1 VKLARR
7 QFLHLAPAIALP
19 VVSRIAW
26 AQTYPARPVRIVVGL
41 TAGSASDIVAR
52 LVGQWLS
59 ERLGQQ
65 FVVEN
70 RPGAGTNIA
79 AEAVVRSVPDG
90 YTLLLAASP
99 NAINASLYDK
109 LSFNFI
115 RDIAPVA
122 AISREPNVIVVNPSL
137 PTRTVPEL
145 IAYAKANP
153 GRLNMASA
161 GNGTT
166 SHLAGEL
173 FKMMTGVNMV
183 HVPYRGGGPALTDLL
198 AGQVQVFFPPMM
210 VPVGQIR
217 AGKLRALA
225 VTTAT
230 RSEALPDIPTVGEFV
245 PGYEASVWFGLGV
258 PKGTPAE
265 VINKLNQET
274 NAALTDIKIKAR
286 MAESG
291 GTVLPGSPA
300 DFGKLIAEETEKWSK
315 VVREANIKPES

>member
-1 VKLARR
+1 MA
-7 QFLHLAPAIALP
+7 ACAAALP
-19 VVSRIAW
+19 AVSRFAW
-26 AQTYPARPVRIVVGL
+26 AQSYPSRPVRIVVGL

-52 LVGQWLS
+52 LMGQWLS
-59 ERLGQQ
+59 EHLGQQ

-153 GRLNMASA
+153 GRINMASA

-183 HVPYRGGGPALTDLL
+183 SRRCIGANN
-198 AGQVQVFFPPMM
+198 
-210 VPVGQIR
+210 
-217 AGKLRALA
+217 
-225 VTTAT
+225 AT
-230 RSEALPDIPTVGEFV
+230 ISRS
-245 PGYEASVWFGLGV
+245 SGV
-258 PKGTPAE
+258 
-265 VINKLNQET
+265 
-274 NAALTDIKIKAR
+274 
-286 MAESG
+286 S
-291 GTVLPGSPA
+291 
-300 DFGKLIAEETEKWSK
+300 
-315 VVREANIKPES
+315 

>member
-52 LVGQWLS
+52 IMGQWLS

-65 FVVEN
+65 FIVEN

-115 RDIAPVA
+115 SDIAPVA

-153 GRLNMASA
+153 GRINMASA

-198 AGQVQVFFPPMM
+198 AGQVQVFFPPMV

-315 VVREANIKPES
+315 VVQEANIKPES

>member
-1 VKLARR
+1 MKLARR

-52 LVGQWLS
+52 IMGQWLS

-65 FVVEN
+65 FIVEN

-115 RDIAPVA
+115 SDIAPVA

-153 GRLNMASA
+153 GRINMASA

-198 AGQVQVFFPPMM
+198 AGQVQVFFPPMV
-210 VPVGQIR
+210 VPVRQIR

-230 RSEALPDIPTVGEFV
+230 RSEALPDIATVGEFV

-286 MAESG
+286 MVESG

>member
-1 VKLARR
+1 MKLARR

-65 FVVEN
+65 FIVEN

-115 RDIAPVA
+115 SDIAPVA

-153 GRLNMASA
+153 GRINMASA

-198 AGQVQVFFPPMM
+198 AGQVQVFFPPMV

-265 VINKLNQET
+265 VINRLNQET
-274 NAALTDIKIKAR
+274 NAALTDIKIKVR

-300 DFGKLIAEETEKWSK
+300 DFGKLIAEETDKWRK